1 MEQVVS
7 HDREHSGRLI
17 ITGANGW
24 VGRNAYCV
32 LKDRYELL
40 LVDYTPGDSSDNR
53 FAIENADAS
62 YLAIPNELIIR
73 MDLAAERSAFAKLLS
88 DFKPNCVLHCAG
100 VLETQEIPIIEKNND
115 INRTVLES
123 CAEHGVDVVSMSSIM
138 IMFGLAISNDKIR
151 AVLERKSVTITK
163 EDKLSVEDP
172 LNNNEATMKLFNSE
186 HWEKWLVYIKT
197 KETLEDMAR
206 SLALTNPKLT
216 MVSVRLGWSGIKNP
230 YVLQEASTGFSGTSF
245 YLDQIDLHSFINT
258 LVDKV
263 VQGKPNSFNGY
274 HCYFCV
280 SLHPQSWVDQSN
292 AEVDIGWVPVVDIQD
307 KYQGKQ

>member
-1 MEQVVS
+1 MDQTVCQNRVC
-7 HDREHSGRLI
+7 SGRLI
-17 ITGANGW
+17 ITGVNGW
-24 VGRNAYCV
+24 VGRNAYHV

-40 LVDYTPGDSSDNR
+40 LLDYKGGESSDNR

-62 YLAIPNELIIR
+62 YLAIPDALIVR
-73 MDLAAERSAFAKLLS
+73 MDLATERNAFVKLLN

-100 VLETQEIPIIEKNND
+100 VLENQELTIIEKNND
-115 INRTVLES
+115 INRLVLES
-123 CAEHGVDVVSMSSIM
+123 CAEHDVDVVSMSSIM
-138 IMFGLAISNDKIR
+138 VMYGAAINHDKIR
-151 AVLERKSVTITK
+151 AVLERKPATITK
-163 EDKLSVEDP
+163 EDKLTVEDP
-172 LNNNEATMKLFNSE
+172 LKNIEATMKLCNLE
-186 HWEKWLVYIKT
+186 QWEKWLVYIKT
-197 KETLEDMAR
+197 KETLEEMAR

-230 YVLQEASTGFSGTSF
+230 YVLEEGSAGFSEISI

-263 VQGKPNSFNGY
+263 VIKKPELSGY

-307 KYQGKQ
+307 KYQGKK